1 LREPTGPRGPPAF
14 GNVSVCCD
22 GSTVSNDIQVP
33 KYNSLRQPQLK
44 KRPSNII
51 VPQNYESVS
60 YFCENSDG
68 EYDDY
73 EFDDDKV
80 DEIDDDVDDDK
91 NGEDIASV

>member
-1 LREPTGPRGPPAF
+1 M
-14 GNVSVCCD
+14 SVCCD
-22 GSTVSNDIQVP
+22 GSTVANDIQVP
-33 KYNSLRQPQLK
+33 KYNSLRRPQLN

-68 EYDDY
+68 EYDNH

-80 DEIDDDVDDDK
+80 EEINDDVDDDK